1 MLDCSRNAVPNVPYL
16 KRFIDI
22 VSSLGYNELQL
33 YTEDTYEI
41 PSEKYFGYLRGR
53 FSKEE
58 IREIDEYCKQRGVEL
73 VPCIQTFAHL
83 DNIFGWKR
91 FSPLRD
97 SGNALLA
104 DEEKT
109 YEFIEKEFQAVAE
122 AFSSSKI
129 NIGMDEAHGSGLG
142 EHLKRYGYEDPQ
154 KIFFRHLKRVTKIA
168 EKYGFRPMLWS
179 DMFFKYENGGEYYS
193 VDPVVSGSTLKKMPG
208 KAELI
213 YWDYNVRDRSAYRAM
228 IGAHRKIAKNNFR
241 WAGAAWSWIGLVPH
255 NNYALAAMQA
265 AIPVMRENGVKNYM
279 LAMWGDDGAVCPRL
293 SNLPSIYCFAEMVKG
308 NFDLCSVAE
317 GFYKRFGVKWED
329 FLKIDTPNLL
339 DSLPLDVYNPAK
351 YMLYNDCFLGIFD
364 STVNENG
371 AKKYKKYA
379 AELEKLSGDENFGM
393 LFDTEAKLCKVLAQK
408 YSLGIETRRYYALG
422 DRETMRK
429 IVKKYAKTERLLAD
443 FYEKLKKQWFY
454 ENKPFG
460 FEVQAARIGGLK
472 QRISDCKNR
481 LIGWADGKIGRIE
494 ELEEEILDYDG
505 NEAFT
510 KTAVVNNSYREIIS
524 AGYD

>member
-83 DNIFGWKR
+83 DNIF
-91 FSPLRD
+91 
-97 SGNALLA
+97 
-104 DEEKT
+104 
-109 YEFIEKEFQAVAE
+109 
-122 AFSSSKI
+122 
-129 NIGMDEAHGSGLG
+129 
-142 EHLKRYGYEDPQ
+142 
-154 KIFFRHLKRVTKIA
+154 
-168 EKYGFRPMLWS
+168 
-179 DMFFKYENGGEYYS
+179 
-193 VDPVVSGSTLKKMPG
+193 
-208 KAELI
+208 
-213 YWDYNVRDRSAYRAM
+213 
-228 IGAHRKIAKNNFR
+228 R

-255 NNYALAAMQA
+255 NDYALAAMQA

-510 KTAVVNNSYREIIS
+510 KTAVINNSYREIIS